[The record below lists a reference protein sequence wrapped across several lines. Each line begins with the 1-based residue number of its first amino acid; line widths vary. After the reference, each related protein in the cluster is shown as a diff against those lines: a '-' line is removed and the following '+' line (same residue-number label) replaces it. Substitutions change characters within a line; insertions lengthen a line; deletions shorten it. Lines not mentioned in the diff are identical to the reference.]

1 MGAPPSAGTVL
12 QLVENA
18 PHAAWGECLN
28 VQVPWYGD
36 AHPASQVSRC
46 RAYAVR
52 SSPAASSAYGQRNSM
67 PPEACPQPAF

>member
-36 AHPASQVSRC
+36 AHPASQVSRN
-46 RAYAVR
+46 RACVV
-52 SSPAASSAYGQRNSM
+52 SLQPAASSAW
-67 PPEACPQPAF
+67 PT